1 MEKEEVLAIA
11 ETINQ
16 QIGFT
21 ANIIVQLT
29 WGVSKR
35 LATIYKG
42 MATLKLRVSG
52 AIHKGWV
59 YISLN
64 QGTDTYEITLTDVH
78 GNIKKELTDI
88 YFDQLGTLI
97 DSLVERPSDKTDDEY
112 AKIAMADSK
121 KKMCY

>member
-1 MEKEEVLAIA
+1 MDKEEVLAIA

-16 QIGFT
+16 QIGLT

-78 GNIKKELTDI
+78 GNIKNELTDI

-97 DSLVERPSDKTDDEY
+97 DSLVERPANMTDNEY

-121 KKMCY
+121 KKLCV